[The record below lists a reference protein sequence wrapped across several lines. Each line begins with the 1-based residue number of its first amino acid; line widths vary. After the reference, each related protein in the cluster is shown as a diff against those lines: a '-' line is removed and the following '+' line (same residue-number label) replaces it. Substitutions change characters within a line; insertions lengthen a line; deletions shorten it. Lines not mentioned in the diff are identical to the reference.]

1 MPRLEI
7 TMSHDNEL
15 KSAVLAE
22 LKWEPSVEAS
32 HIGVTTKDGVV
43 TLMGHVG
50 SFVEKY
56 AAETAAGRVKGVK
69 AVAEEIEVRLP
80 FSVKHG
86 DEEIATAAVN
96 RLAWNSS
103 IPKDSIKVKVEKGWV
118 TLSGAVEWNYQK
130 TSAVSDIRWLW
141 GVVGVSND
149 IMIKPR
155 ANATNISDDINH
167 ALHRSWF
174 HDEPQTVFVSA
185 VGGKV
190 KLTGSVDS
198 WWDRQTAGATA
209 WAAPGATSVEND
221 IRVN

>member
-1 MPRLEI
+1 
-7 TMSHDNEL
+7 MSHDNEL
-15 KSAVLAE
+15 KTAVLAE

-32 HIGVTTKDGVV
+32 HIGVTARDGVV

-50 SFVEKY
+50 SYVEKY

-80 FSVKHG
+80 FSIKHG
-86 DEEIATAAVN
+86 DEEIATAAVD

-103 IPKDSIKVKVEKGWV
+103 VPKDSVKIRVEKGWI
-118 TLSGAVEWNYQK
+118 TLTGAVEWNYQK
-130 TSAVSDIRWLW
+130 TSAVHDIRWLS
-141 GVVGVSND
+141 GVVGVSNN
-149 IMIKPR
+149 ITIKPR
-155 ANATNISDDINH
+155 ANATDISKDIDH

-174 HDEPQTVFVSA
+174 YDEPQTVFVSA
-185 VGGKV
+185 VGGNV
-190 KLTGSVDS
+190 KLTGTVDS
-198 WWDRQTAGATA
+198 WFDRQTAADTA

>member
-1 MPRLEI
+1 
-7 TMSHDNEL
+7 MSHDNEL

-32 HIGVTTKDGVV
+32 HIGVTAKDGVV

-56 AAETAAGRVKGVK
+56 AAESAVGRVKGVK

-80 FSVKHG
+80 FSIKHD
-86 DEEIATAAVN
+86 DEAIATAAVN

-103 IPKDSIKVKVEKGWV
+103 VPKDAVKVKVEKGWM
-118 TLSGAVEWNYQK
+118 TLSGTVEWNYQK
-130 TSAVSDIRWLW
+130 TSAVQDVRWLS

-149 IMIKPR
+149 IKIKPR
-155 ANATNISDDINH
+155 ANAANISDDINH

-174 HDEPQTVFVSA
+174 FDEPQTVFVSA
-185 VGGKV
+185 DGGKV
-190 KLTGSVDS
+190 KLTGTVDS
-198 WWDRQTAGATA
+198 WFDRQTAADTA

-221 IRVN
+221 IRVS

>member
-1 MPRLEI
+1 
-7 TMSHDNEL
+7 MSHDNEL
-15 KSAVLAE
+15 KTAVLAE

-32 HIGVTTKDGVV
+32 HIGDTARDGVV

-50 SFVEKY
+50 SYVEKY

-80 FSVKHG
+80 FSIKHG
-86 DEEIATAAVN
+86 DEEIATAAVD

-103 IPKDSIKVKVEKGWV
+103 VPKDSVKIKVEKGWI
-118 TLSGAVEWNYQK
+118 TLTGAVEWNYQK
-130 TSAVSDIRWLW
+130 TSAVHDIRWLS
-141 GVVGVSND
+141 GVVGVSNN
-149 IMIKPR
+149 ITIKPR
-155 ANATNISDDINH
+155 ANATDISKDINH

-174 HDEPQTVFVSA
+174 YDEPQTVFVSA

-190 KLTGSVDS
+190 KLTGTVDS
-198 WWDRQTAGATA
+198 WFDRQTAADTA

>member
-1 MPRLEI
+1 
-7 TMSHDNEL
+7 MSHDNEL

-32 HIGVTTKDGVV
+32 HIGVTAKDGVI

-56 AAETAAGRVKGVK
+56 AAETATGRVKGVK

-80 FSVKHG
+80 FSIKHG
-86 DEEIATAAVN
+86 DEEIAAAAVN

-103 IPKDSIKVKVEKGWV
+103 VPKDAVKIKVEKGWV
-118 TLSGAVEWNYQK
+118 TLTGTVEWNYQK
-130 TSAVSDIRWLW
+130 TSAVNDIRWLS
-141 GVVGVSND
+141 GVVGVSNN

-155 ANATNISDDINH
+155 ANAGNISNDINH

-174 HDEPQTVFVSA
+174 FDEPQTVFVSA
-185 VGGKV
+185 DGGKV
-190 KLTGSVDS
+190 KLTGTVDS
-198 WWDRQTAGATA
+198 WFDRQTAGETA

-221 IRVN
+221 IRVS